1 VDNLSTKIKGG
12 STASRLICLNGCYVD
27 VLVFG
32 FFYKQILI
40 TIIQSFALHA
50 VHFTTEVDAIRAR
63 LLIIHD
69 SKLLSEKLFS
79 LRTGIIIA
87 QQIKSLSAL

>member
-12 STASRLICLNGCYVD
+12 STANRLICLNGCYVD
-27 VLVFG
+27 VLGFG
-32 FFYKQILI
+32 FFHKQILI
-40 TIIQSFALHA
+40 AVVQSLALHA
-50 VHFTTEVDAIRAR
+50 VHFTTEIYAIRAR

-87 QQIKSLSAL
+87 RQVK